1 MDEKRIDLVRGKFFE
16 LFGYAP
22 EITVR
27 SPGRVDLLGIHTDYN
42 DGFVL
47 PIAVNLNVIACG
59 SKTNDN
65 VVTIHSINKKSTTKF
80 SVNKIDYDNKNKWSN
95 YSRGVVKYLIE
106 EGFSLGGANIVLE
119 SNLPIGSGLSSSA
132 ALENATGVMFQ
143 NLYNLNCSGEK
154 MALIGQK
161 AENKFVGVS
170 TGIMDQ
176 FVSRNAEKEH
186 ALFLDCRSLEYKQ
199 LPLDTS
205 SYKVVV
211 CDTKKR
217 RGLVDSEYGERR
229 RTCEE
234 AVAVFK
240 RFYPDVKALR
250 DVTLEMFEAGKND
263 LTEKQQMRALHVI
276 SENNRGVDSV
286 NALNMGDFKR
296 FGELMNES
304 HDSAR
309 DLYEVSCP
317 ELEAMVEVT
326 RKAPGSLC
334 GRLAGA
340 GFGGCTVS
348 LVASDKV
355 KDFVDFAKTN
365 YFAKTGLKPEL
376 WVCSA
381 EDGAR
386 KI

>member
-1 MDEKRIDLVRGKFFE
+1 MEKKRIDIIRNKFFE
-16 LFGYAP
+16 IFGNTP
-22 EITVR
+22 EITVK

-59 SKTNDN
+59 SKTSDN
-65 VVTIHSINKKSTTKF
+65 MITIHSINKKSTIKF
-80 SVNKIDYDNKNKWSN
+80 HLDEIDFDQKVRWSN
-95 YSRGVVKYLIE
+95 YPKGVIKYLLE
-106 EGFSLGGANIVLE
+106 EGFFLGGANIVLE
-119 SNLPIGSGLSSSA
+119 SDLPIGSGLSSSA
-132 ALENATGVMFQ
+132 ALENATGVLFQ
-143 NLYNLNCSGEK
+143 ELYKFDCSGEK

-161 AENKFVGVS
+161 AENQFVGVN

-176 FVSRNAEKEH
+176 FVSRNAKKEH
-186 ALFLDCRSLEYKQ
+186 ALFLDCRNLEYKQ

-205 SYKVVV
+205 AYKVVV

-217 RGLVDSEYGERR
+217 RGLVDSEYDERR
-229 RTCEE
+229 STCEE
-234 AVAVFK
+234 SVAIFK
-240 RFYPDVKALR
+240 KYFPKVNALR
-250 DVTLEMFEAGKND
+250 DVTLEMFEAKKEH
-263 LTEKQQMRALHVI
+263 LTKKQQMRTLHVI
-276 SENNRGVDSV
+276 SENNRGLTSV
-286 NALNMGDFKR
+286 EALNNRDFKK
-296 FGELMNES
+296 FSQLMNES

-309 DLYEVSCP
+309 DLYEVSCN
-317 ELEAMVEVT
+317 ELEAMVEVS
-326 RKAPGSLC
+326 RNAPGSLC

-348 LVASDKV
+348 LISHDKID
-355 KDFVDFAKTN
+355 DFVKYVKKN
-365 YFAKTGLKPEL
+365 YFAKTNLKPEL